1 MTPAVVLRV
10 MHDRSSSYYLMWFII
25 VTGNHFEVPVQIRK
39 ALRNKGRVLQPFP
52 FEAICQFIAQR
63 MKNLKENGGTREIVA
78 VSDSRKDMVHD
89 YYRGKI
95 GCNH

>member
-1 MTPAVVLRV
+1 
-10 MHDRSSSYYLMWFII
+10 MWFII